1 MSKSTRLLTATY
13 ILSYVAANA
22 PEVVT
27 TERIAEQVDEH
38 PTRVRQ
44 IVAALVK
51 AGLLTA
57 SRGAGGG
64 VELKR
69 PASEISLRDVQ
80 EAVQDGSLLAFHLF
94 EPKSEWA
101 GKSRVHLVFE
111 NLRGEL
117 EARIQGYLAEH
128 TLDQTYAPIIVPFSP
143 GGTTDML
150 ARALGEHLGSGLGA
164 PVLVEHLP
172 RRRRAAPAMLRPH
185 TTHAQVDGGTLSI
198 MTNSGVL
205 SAALAEPAIDPAT
218 AFVPV
223 TLLAESE
230 MILAVNAKSRWKGV
244 KELVKAARS
253 RPGKLK
259 VASVGRG
266 SVSHLTGALFERA
279 AGIELVHVAYEG
291 AQPAV
296 QALMVGDVDLYFGTP
311 PTFLPHVRSGA
322 LRALATTAARRAE
335 VFPDLPRMADLY
347 PGFVVEGWH
356 GVFAPPGT
364 PPAAVQRLHDRVVE
378 VMAMPEVRRRLTR
391 QGFRLA
397 SSTPEEL
404 SARIAAE
411 VARWRELIALTG
423 LRPFAQA
430 AHPAPPAAAAGHDA
444 ASGADGG
451 DDSPPVTGR

>member
-44 IVAALVK
+44 LVAALVK
-51 AGLLTA
+51 HGLLSA
-57 SRGAGGG
+57 SRGAAGG
-64 VELKR
+64 VSLRR
-69 PASEISLRDVQ
+69 PAAEISLRDVQ
-80 EAVQDGSLLAFHLF
+80 EAVQDSSLLAFHLF

-111 NLRGEL
+111 NLRAEL
-117 EARIQGYLAEH
+117 ESRIHTYLAEH

-150 ARALGEHLGSGLGA
+150 ARALGEHLGAGLGA

-172 RRRRAAPAMLRPH
+172 RRRPQAAASLRPH
-185 TTHAQVDGGTLSI
+185 MTQARMGSTTLSI

-205 SAALAEPAIDPAT
+205 SATLADPSMDPAK

-223 TLLAESE
+223 ALLSESE
-230 MILAVNAKSRWKGV
+230 MILAVNAKSRWHTV
-244 KELVKAARS
+244 KSVAKSARS

-259 VASVGRG
+259 YASVGRG
-266 SVSHLTGALFERA
+266 SVSHLAGELFQRA
-279 AGIELVHVAYEG
+279 AGIDLVHVAFEG

-296 QALMVGDVDLYFGTP
+296 QALIAGDVDLYFGTP
-311 PTFLPHVRSGA
+311 PTFLPHVRSGVV
-322 LRALATTAARRAE
+322 RALATTALHKAE
-335 VFPDLPRMADLY
+335 VFPDLPRMADDY
-347 PGFVVEGWH
+347 PGFDVEGWQA
-356 GVFAPPGT
+356 VFAPAGT
-364 PPAAVQRLHDRVVE
+364 STAEVTKLHDRIVE

-397 SSTPEEL
+397 TSTPQEL
-404 SARIAAE
+404 ADRIAAE
-411 VARWRELIALTG
+411 VARWRDLVTL
-423 LRPFAQA
+423 
-430 AHPAPPAAAAGHDA
+430 
-444 ASGADGG
+444 SGIRVVDG
-451 DDSPPVTGR
+451 

>member
-57 SRGAGGG
+57 SRGASGG
-64 VELKR
+64 VALKR
-69 PASEISLRDVQ
+69 PAAEISLRDVQ
-80 EAVQDGSLLAFHLF
+80 EAVQDSSLLAFHLF

-111 NLRGEL
+111 NLRAEL
-117 EARIQGYLAEH
+117 ESRIQAYLAEH
-128 TLDQTYAPIIVPFSP
+128 TLDQTYTPIIVPFSP
-143 GGTTDML
+143 GGTTDIL

-164 PVLVEHLP
+164 PALVEHLP
-172 RRRRAAPAMLRPH
+172 KRRRAPAIAMRPH
-185 TTHAQVDGGTLSI
+185 MTQAQLGGRTLSI

-205 SAALAEPAIDPAT
+205 SAALADPTIDPAK

-223 TLLAESE
+223 SLLAESE
-230 MILAVNAKSRWKGV
+230 MILAVNGKSRWHSV
-244 KELVKAARS
+244 KDLAKSARA
-253 RPGKLK
+253 RPGKLRY
-259 VASVGRG
+259 ASVGRG
-266 SVSHLTGALFERA
+266 SVSHLAGELFQRE

-296 QALMVGDVDLYFGTP
+296 QALITGDVDLYFGTP

-322 LRALATTAARRAE
+322 VRALATTALHEAE
-335 VFPDLPRMADLY
+335 AFPQLPRMADVY
-347 PGFVVEGWH
+347 PGFDVEGWQ

-364 PPAAVQRLHDRVVE
+364 PAAEVARLHDRVVE

-397 SSTPEEL
+397 TSTPEQL
-404 SARIAAE
+404 AARIAAD
-411 VARWRELIALTG
+411 VARWRELVALTG
-423 LRPFAQA
+423 IRV
-430 AHPAPPAAAAGHDA
+430 APG
-444 ASGADGG
+444 
-451 DDSPPVTGR
+451 

>member
-51 AGLLTA
+51 AGLLSA
-57 SRGAGGG
+57 SRGAAGG
-64 VELKR
+64 VSLKR
-69 PASEISLRDVQ
+69 PAAEISLRDVQ
-80 EAVQDGSLLAFHLF
+80 EAVQDSSLLAFHLF
-94 EPKSEWA
+94 EPRSEWA

-111 NLRGEL
+111 NLRAEL
-117 EARIQGYLAEH
+117 ETRIQAYLAEH
-128 TLDQTYAPIIVPFSP
+128 TLDQTYAPILVPFSP

-172 RRRRAAPAMLRPH
+172 RRRRSPATILRPH
-185 TTHAQVDGGTLSI
+185 MTQAQVGDRTLSI

-205 SAALAEPAIDPAT
+205 SATLADPSIDPAK

-223 TLLAESE
+223 ALLAESE
-230 MILAVNAKSRWKGV
+230 MILAVNAKSRWQTV
-244 KELVKAARS
+244 KALAKAARS
-253 RPGKLK
+253 RPGRLK

-266 SVSHLTGALFERA
+266 SVSHLAGALFERA
-279 AGIELVHVAYEG
+279 AGIELVHVAFEG

-296 QALMVGDVDLYFGTP
+296 QALIRGDVDLYFGTP

-322 LRALATTAARRAE
+322 VRALATTALHKAE
-335 VFPDLPRMADLY
+335 VFPALPTMAEDY
-347 PGFVVEGWH
+347 PGFEVEGWQAI
-356 GVFAPPGT
+356 FAPPGT
-364 PPAAVQRLHDRVVE
+364 PAAEVARLHERVAG
-378 VMAMPEVRRRLTR
+378 VMALPDVRRRLTR

-397 SSTPEEL
+397 TSTPAQL
-404 SARIAAE
+404 AGRIATE
-411 VARWRELIALTG
+411 VARWREMVAFTG
-423 LRPFAQA
+423 MRLFEPGGPELSA
-430 AHPAPPAAAAGHDA
+430 AVPSAEA
-444 ASGADGG
+444 
-451 DDSPPVTGR
+451 

>member
-51 AGLLTA
+51 AGLLAA
-57 SRGAGGG
+57 SRGAAGG
-64 VELKR
+64 VSLKR

-80 EAVQDGSLLAFHLF
+80 EAVQDSSLLAFHLF
-94 EPKSEWA
+94 EPNSEWA

-111 NLRGEL
+111 NLRAEL
-117 EARIQGYLAEH
+117 ENRIQAYLAEH
-128 TLDQTYAPIIVPFSP
+128 TLDQTYTPIIVPFSP

-150 ARALGEHLGSGLGA
+150 ARALGEHLGTGLGA
-164 PVLVEHLP
+164 PALVEHLP
-172 RRRRAAPAMLRPH
+172 KRRRASAALRPH
-185 TTHAQVDGGTLSI
+185 MTQAQVGGRTLSI

-205 SAALAEPAIDPAT
+205 SATLADPT
-218 AFVPV
+218 MDPGKAFVPV

-230 MILAVNAKSRWKGV
+230 MILAVNAKSRWHTV
-244 KELVKAARS
+244 KDLAKAARA

-266 SVSHLTGALFERA
+266 SVSHLAGELFQRA
-279 AGIELVHVAYEG
+279 AGIELVHVAFEG

-296 QALMVGDVDLYFGTP
+296 QALIAGGVDLYFGTP

-322 LRALATTAARRAE
+322 LRALATTALHKAE
-335 VFPDLPRMADLY
+335 AFPDLPRMADDY
-347 PGFVVEGWH
+347 PGFEVEGWQ
-356 GVFAPPGT
+356 GLFAPPGT
-364 PPAAVQRLHDRVVE
+364 PPAEVARLHDRVVE
-378 VMAMPEVRRRLTR
+378 VMALPEVRRRLTR

-397 SSTPEEL
+397 TSTPEQLAE
-404 SARIAAE
+404 RIDAE
-411 VARWRELIALTG
+411 VARWRELVML
-423 LRPFAQA
+423 
-430 AHPAPPAAAAGHDA
+430 
-444 ASGADGG
+444 SGIRVGG
-451 DDSPPVTGR
+451 G